1 MGERNFNYFDCIRI
15 TEDVPE
21 LYAVMQKW
29 KDKMPECR
37 KAWEEGTSGGCGRWP
52 AKLVQTQFVYKGQPY
67 HYYPDDIGLDRGNPW
82 DEGLMEW
89 LQKDIQKDLEA
100 AGATDVFNIGFLD

>member
-1 MGERNFNYFDCIRI
+1 MGVRNFNYFDCIRI

-29 KDKMPECR
+29 KNLMPDYR
-37 KAWEEGTSGGCGRWP
+37 KEWMEGPRAWP
-52 AKLVQTQFVYKGQPY
+52 AKLVGTQFVYKGQPY
-67 HYYPDDIGLDRGNPW
+67 HYFPDDIGLERRNSW

-89 LQKDIQKDLEA
+89 LQSKIQKDLEA
-100 AGATDVFNIGFLD
+100 VGATDVFNIGFLD

>member
-29 KDKMPECR
+29 KSQMPECR

-67 HYYPDDIGLDRGNPW
+67 HYFPDDIGLERRNSW

-89 LQKDIQKDLEA
+89 LQSKIQKDLEA
-100 AGATDVFNIGFLD
+100 VGATDVFNMGFLD

>member
-1 MGERNFNYFDCIRI
+1 MGVRNFNYFDCIRI

-29 KDKMPECR
+29 KSQMPECR

-67 HYYPDDIGLDRGNPW
+67 HYFPDDIGLEHRNSW

-89 LQKDIQKDLEA
+89 LQKDIKKDLEA
-100 AGATDVFNIGFLD
+100 AGATDVFNMGFLD

>member
-1 MGERNFNYFDCIRI
+1 MGVRNFNYFDCIRI

-29 KDKMPECR
+29 KSQMPECR

-52 AKLVQTQFVYKGQPY
+52 AKLVQTQFVYKSQPY
-67 HYYPDDIGLDRGNPW
+67 HYFPDDIGLERRNSW

-100 AGATDVFNIGFLD
+100 AGATDVFNMGFLD